1 MIKIISDD
9 ACDLTKEE
17 LEKYDIDIVH
27 FKISDED
34 GNNIESVE
42 QLYEMELGNPK
53 MRFFSACPSV
63 DEYYQLFKQYAQKGM
78 DIISVSISAQFSG
91 SHNSACV
98 AAQMIRE
105 EYKNIKIMAVDS
117 MKNSA
122 TQGLFVINLAR
133 LAQSGKSFE
142 EIKKYVEDDPDGG
155 KILFTVGNLN
165 YLIAGGRIGKLKG
178 LVANKLNIK
187 PIITMKDGVLA
198 SGGFGIGIKNA
209 LNKLIDM
216 AKSYFEK
223 TKQNIKEFMFCV
235 GFGCEKA
242 EGENFLKLC
251 KEKLGLCDDQIKMNQ
266 IGATTIV
273 HTGPH
278 TYGFAFMKNV

>member
-17 LEKYDIDIVH
+17 IKKYDIDIVK

-34 GNNIESVE
+34 GNDVE
-42 QLYEMELGNPK
+42 NVEKLYEMELNNPQ

-63 DEYYQLFKQYAQKGM
+63 DEYYQLFKKYAEKGC
-78 DIISVSISAQFSG
+78 DIISVAISAQFSG
-91 SHNSACV
+91 SHNSASV
-98 AAQMIRE
+98 AAQMIRDE
-105 EYKNIKIMAVDS
+105 FKNIKILAVDS

-122 TQGLFVINLAR
+122 TQGLFVINIAK
-133 LAQSGKSFE
+133 LAQAGKSFDD
-142 EIKKYVEDDPDGG
+142 IKKYIEDDPDGG

-165 YLIAGGRIGKLKG
+165 YLISGGRIGKLKG

-187 PIITMKDGVLA
+187 PIITMKEGVLD
-198 SGGFGIGIKNA
+198 SCGFGIGIKNT
-209 LNKLIDM
+209 LNKLIDL
-216 AKSYFEK
+216 AKLYFEK

-235 GFGCEKA
+235 GFGCEK
-242 EGENFLKLC
+242 EQGESFLQLC
-251 KEKLGLCDDQIKMNQ
+251 KEKLGIADDKIKLNQ
-266 IGATTIV
+266 IGSTTIV

-278 TYGFAFMKNV
+278 TYGFAFMKCV

>member
-17 LEKYDIDIVH
+17 IEKYDIDIVH

-34 GNNIESVE
+34 GNDIENVE
-42 QLYEMELGNPK
+42 KLYEMELNNPK

-63 DEYYQLFKQYAQKGM
+63 DEYYQLFKTYAEEGC
-78 DIISVSISAQFSG
+78 DIISVAISAKFSG

-98 AAQMIRE
+98 AAQMIRDE
-105 EYKNIKIMAVDS
+105 FKNIKIMAVDS

-133 LAQSGKSFE
+133 LAANGKSFE
-142 EIKKYVEDDPDGG
+142 EIKKYIEDDPDGG

-165 YLIAGGRIGKLKG
+165 YLIAGGRVGKLKG

-198 SGGFGIGIKNA
+198 SGGFGIGIKNT

-216 AKSYFEK
+216 AKAYFEK
-223 TKQNIKEFMFCV
+223 TKQNIKDFMFCV
-235 GFGCEKA
+235 GCGYDRE

-251 KEKLGLCDDQIKMNQ
+251 KEKLGLRDNQIKINR
-266 IGATTIV
+266 IGSTTIV
-273 HTGPH
+273 HTGPN
-278 TYGFAFMKNV
+278 TYGFAFIKGV

>member
-17 LEKYDIDIVH
+17 IKKYDIDIVK

-34 GNNIESVE
+34 GNDIENVE
-42 QLYEMELGNPK
+42 KLYEMELNNPQ

-63 DEYYQLFKQYAQKGM
+63 DEYYQLFKKYAEKGC
-78 DIISVSISAQFSG
+78 DIISVAISAQFSG
-91 SHNSACV
+91 SHNSASV
-98 AAQMIRE
+98 AAQMIRDE
-105 EYKNIKIMAVDS
+105 FKNIKILAVDS

-122 TQGLFVINLAR
+122 TQGLFVINIAK
-133 LAQSGKSFE
+133 LAQAGKSFDD
-142 EIKKYVEDDPDGG
+142 IKKYIEDDPDGG

-165 YLIAGGRIGKLKG
+165 YLISGGRIGKLKG

-187 PIITMKDGVLA
+187 PIITMKEGVLD
-198 SGGFGIGIKNA
+198 SCGFGIGIKNT
-209 LNKLIDM
+209 LNKLIDL
-216 AKSYFEK
+216 AKLYFEK

-235 GFGCEKA
+235 GFGCEK
-242 EGENFLKLC
+242 EQGESFLQLC
-251 KEKLGLCDDQIKMNQ
+251 KEKLGIADDKIKLNQ
-266 IGATTIV
+266 IGSTTIV

-278 TYGFAFMKNV
+278 TYGFAFMKCV

>member
-9 ACDLTKEE
+9 ACDLIKEE
-17 LEKYDIDIVH
+17 VEKYDIDIVH

-34 GNNIESVE
+34 GNDIENVE
-42 QLYEMELGNPK
+42 KLYEMELNNPK

-63 DEYYQLFKQYAQKGM
+63 DEYYQLFKTYAEKGC
-78 DIISVSISAQFSG
+78 DIISVAISAKFSG

-98 AAQMIRE
+98 AAEMIRE

-133 LAQSGKSFE
+133 LAANGKSFE
-142 EIKKYVEDDPDGG
+142 DIKKYIEDDPDSG

-198 SGGFGIGIKNA
+198 SGGFGIGIKNT

-235 GFGCEKA
+235 GFGCERA

-251 KEKLGLCDDQIKMNQ
+251 KEKLGLSDNQIKMNQ
-266 IGATTIV
+266 IGSTTIV

>member
-17 LEKYDIDIVH
+17 IKKYDIDIVK

-34 GNNIESVE
+34 GNDIENVE
-42 QLYEMELGNPK
+42 KLYEMELNNPQ

-63 DEYYQLFKQYAQKGM
+63 DEYYQLFKKYAEKGC
-78 DIISVSISAQFSG
+78 DIISVAISAQFSG
-91 SHNSACV
+91 SHNSASV
-98 AAQMIRE
+98 AAQMIRDE
-105 EYKNIKIMAVDS
+105 FKNIKILAVDS

-122 TQGLFVINLAR
+122 TQGLFVINLAK
-133 LAQSGKSFE
+133 LAKAGKSFDD
-142 EIKKYVEDDPDGG
+142 IKKYIEDDPDGG

-165 YLIAGGRIGKLKG
+165 YLISGGRIGKLKG

-187 PIITMKDGVLA
+187 PIITMKEGVLD
-198 SGGFGIGIKNA
+198 SCGFGIGIKNT
-209 LNKLIDM
+209 LNKLIDL
-216 AKSYFEK
+216 AKLYFEK

-235 GFGCEKA
+235 GFGCEK
-242 EGENFLKLC
+242 EQGESFLQLC
-251 KEKLGLCDDQIKMNQ
+251 KEKLGIADDKIKLNQ
-266 IGATTIV
+266 IGSTTIV

-278 TYGFAFMKNV
+278 TYGFAFMKCV

>member
-42 QLYEMELGNPK
+42 QLYEMELGDPK

-91 SHNSACV
+91 SHNSARV
-98 AAQMIRE
+98 AAQMIQDE
-105 EYKNIKIMAVDS
+105 FKNIKIMAVDS

-142 EIKKYVEDDPDGG
+142 EIKKYIEDDPDSG

-223 TKQNIKEFMFCV
+223 TKQNIKEFVFCV

-251 KEKLGLCDDQIKMNQ
+251 KEKLGLSDNQIKMNQ
-266 IGATTIV
+266 IGSTTIV

>member
-9 ACDLTKEE
+9 ACDLIKEE
-17 LEKYDIDIVH
+17 VEKYDIDIVH

-34 GNNIESVE
+34 GNDIENVE
-42 QLYEMELGNPK
+42 KLYEMELNNPK

-63 DEYYQLFKQYAQKGM
+63 DEYYQLFKTYAEKGC
-78 DIISVSISAQFSG
+78 DIISVAISAKFSG

-98 AAQMIRE
+98 AAEMIRE

-142 EIKKYVEDDPDGG
+142 DIKKYIEDDPDSG

-198 SGGFGIGIKNA
+198 SGGFGIGIKNT

-223 TKQNIKEFMFCV
+223 TKQNIKEFMFCI
-235 GFGCEKA
+235 GFGCERA

-251 KEKLGLCDDQIKMNQ
+251 KEKLGLSDNQIKMNQ
-266 IGATTIV
+266 IGSTTIV

>member
-17 LEKYDIDIVH
+17 VEKYDIDIVH

-34 GNNIESVE
+34 GNDIENVE
-42 QLYEMELGNPK
+42 KLYEMELNNPK

-63 DEYYQLFKQYAQKGM
+63 DEYYQLFKTYAEKGC
-78 DIISVSISAQFSG
+78 DIISVAISAKFSG

-98 AAQMIRE
+98 AAEMIRE
-105 EYKNIKIMAVDS
+105 EYKNIKILAVDS

-133 LAQSGKSFE
+133 LAANGKSFE
-142 EIKKYVEDDPDGG
+142 EIKKYIEDEPDGG

-165 YLIAGGRIGKLKG
+165 YLIAGGRVGKLKG
-178 LVANKLNIK
+178 LLANKLNIK
-187 PIITMKDGVLA
+187 PIITMQDGVLA
-198 SGGFGIGIKNA
+198 SGGFGIGIKNT

-235 GFGCEKA
+235 GFGCERA

-251 KEKLGLCDDQIKMNQ
+251 KEKLGLSDNQIKMNQ
-266 IGATTIV
+266 IGSTTIV
-273 HTGPH
+273 HTGPN
-278 TYGFAFMKNV
+278 TYGFAFIKGV

>member
-17 LEKYDIDIVH
+17 IEKYDIDIVH

-34 GNNIESVE
+34 GNDIENVE
-42 QLYEMELGNPK
+42 KLYEMELNNPK

-63 DEYYQLFKQYAQKGM
+63 DEYYQLFKAYAEKGC
-78 DIISVSISAQFSG
+78 DIISVAISAKFSG

-98 AAQMIRE
+98 AAQMIRDE
-105 EYKNIKIMAVDS
+105 FKNIKIMAVDS

-133 LAQSGKSFE
+133 LAANGKSFE
-142 EIKKYVEDDPDGG
+142 EIKKYIEDDPDGG

-165 YLIAGGRIGKLKG
+165 YLIAGGRVGKLKG

-198 SGGFGIGIKNA
+198 SGGFGIGIKNT

-216 AKSYFEK
+216 AKAYFEK
-223 TKQNIKEFMFCV
+223 TKQNIKDFMFCV
-235 GFGCEKA
+235 GCGYDSE

-251 KEKLGLCDDQIKMNQ
+251 KEKLGLRDNQIKINR
-266 IGATTIV
+266 IGSTTIV
-273 HTGPH
+273 HTGPN
-278 TYGFAFMKNV
+278 TYGFAFIKGV

>member
-9 ACDLTKEE
+9 ACDLIKEE
-17 LEKYDIDIVH
+17 VEKYDIDIVH

-34 GNNIESVE
+34 GNDIENVE
-42 QLYEMELGNPK
+42 KLYEMELNNPK

-63 DEYYQLFKQYAQKGM
+63 DEYYQLFKTYAEKGC
-78 DIISVSISAQFSG
+78 DIISVAISAKFSG

-98 AAQMIRE
+98 AAEMIRE

-142 EIKKYVEDDPDGG
+142 EIKKYIEDDPDSG

-198 SGGFGIGIKNA
+198 SGGFGIGIKNT

-223 TKQNIKEFMFCV
+223 TKQNIKEFMFCI
-235 GFGCEKA
+235 GFGCERA

-251 KEKLGLCDDQIKMNQ
+251 KEKLGLSDNQIKMNQ
-266 IGATTIV
+266 IGSTTIV

>member
-17 LEKYDIDIVH
+17 VEKYDIDIVR

-34 GNNIESVE
+34 GNDIENVE
-42 QLYEMELGNPK
+42 KLYEMEINNPK

-63 DEYYQLFKQYAQKGM
+63 DEYYQLFRTYAEKGC
-78 DIISVSISAQFSG
+78 DIISVAISAKFSG

-105 EYKNIKIMAVDS
+105 EFGDVKIMAVDS

-133 LAQSGKSFE
+133 LVENGKSFE
-142 EIKKYVEDDPDGG
+142 EIKKYIEDDPDGG

-165 YLIAGGRIGKLKG
+165 YLIAGGRVGKLKG

-198 SGGFGIGIKNA
+198 SGGFGIGIKNT

-223 TKQNIKEFMFCV
+223 TKQNIKDFVFCV
-235 GFGCEKA
+235 GCGCNRE

-251 KEKLGLCDDQIKMNQ
+251 KEKLGLGDNQIKINQ
-266 IGATTIV
+266 IGSTTIV
-273 HTGPH
+273 HTGPN
-278 TYGFAFMKNV
+278 TYGFSFIKRV

>member
-17 LEKYDIDIVH
+17 IEKYDINIVH

-34 GNNIESVE
+34 GNDIENVE
-42 QLYEMELGNPK
+42 KLYEMELNNPK

-63 DEYYQLFKQYAQKGM
+63 DQYYQLFKAYAEKGC
-78 DIISVSISAQFSG
+78 DIISVAISAKFSG

-98 AAQMIRE
+98 AAQMIRDE
-105 EYKNIKIMAVDS
+105 FKNIKIMAVDS

-122 TQGLFVINLAR
+122 TQGLFVINLAC
-133 LAQSGKSFE
+133 LAANGKSFE
-142 EIKKYVEDDPDGG
+142 EIKKYIEDDPDGG

-165 YLIAGGRIGKLKG
+165 YLIAGGRVGKLKG

-198 SGGFGIGIKNA
+198 SGGFGIGIKNT

-216 AKSYFEK
+216 AKAYFEK
-223 TKQNIKEFMFCV
+223 TKQNIKDFMFCV
-235 GFGCEKA
+235 GCGYDRE

-251 KEKLGLCDDQIKMNQ
+251 KEKLGLRDNQIKINR
-266 IGATTIV
+266 IGSTTIV
-273 HTGPH
+273 HTGPN
-278 TYGFAFMKNV
+278 TYGFAFIKGV

>member
-17 LEKYDIDIVH
+17 IKKYDIDIVK

-34 GNNIESVE
+34 GNDIENVE
-42 QLYEMELGNPK
+42 KLYEMELNNPQ

-63 DEYYQLFKQYAQKGM
+63 DEYYQLFKKYAEKGC
-78 DIISVSISAQFSG
+78 DIINVAISAQFSG
-91 SHNSACV
+91 SHNSASV
-98 AAQMIRE
+98 AAQMIRDE
-105 EYKNIKIMAVDS
+105 FKNIKILAVDS

-122 TQGLFVINLAR
+122 TQGLFVINIAK
-133 LAQSGKSFE
+133 LAQAGKSFDD
-142 EIKKYVEDDPDGG
+142 IKKYIEDDPDGG

-165 YLIAGGRIGKLKG
+165 YLISGGRIGKLKG

-187 PIITMKDGVLA
+187 PIITMKEGVLD
-198 SGGFGIGIKNA
+198 SCGFGIGIKNT
-209 LNKLIDM
+209 LNKLIDL
-216 AKSYFEK
+216 AKLYFEK

-235 GFGCEKA
+235 GFGCEK
-242 EGENFLKLC
+242 EQGESFLQLC
-251 KEKLGLCDDQIKMNQ
+251 KEKLGIADDKIKLNQ
-266 IGATTIV
+266 IGSTTIV

-278 TYGFAFMKNV
+278 TYGFAFMKCV

>member
-17 LEKYDIDIVH
+17 IKKYDIDIVK

-34 GNNIESVE
+34 GNDIENVE
-42 QLYEMELGNPK
+42 KLYEMELNNPQ

-63 DEYYQLFKQYAQKGM
+63 DEYYQLFKKYAEKGC
-78 DIISVSISAQFSG
+78 DIISVAISAQFSG
-91 SHNSACV
+91 SHNSASV
-98 AAQMIRE
+98 AAQMIRDE
-105 EYKNIKIMAVDS
+105 FKNIKILAVDS

-122 TQGLFVINLAR
+122 TQGLFVINIAK
-133 LAQSGKSFE
+133 LAQAGKSFDD
-142 EIKKYVEDDPDGG
+142 IKKYIEDDPDGG

-165 YLIAGGRIGKLKG
+165 YLISGGRIGKLKG

-187 PIITMKDGVLA
+187 PIITMKEGVLD
-198 SGGFGIGIKNA
+198 SCGFGIGIKNT
-209 LNKLIDM
+209 LNKLIDL
-216 AKSYFEK
+216 AKLYFEK

-235 GFGCEKA
+235 GFGCEK
-242 EGENFLKLC
+242 EQGESFLQLC
-251 KEKLGLCDDQIKMNQ
+251 KEKLGIADHKIKLNQ
-266 IGATTIV
+266 IGSTTIV

-278 TYGFAFMKNV
+278 TYGFAFMKCV

>member
-17 LEKYDIDIVH
+17 VEKYDIDIVH

-34 GNNIESVE
+34 GNDIENVE
-42 QLYEMELGNPK
+42 KLYEMELNNPK

-63 DEYYQLFKQYAQKGM
+63 DEYYQLFKIYAEKGC
-78 DIISVSISAQFSG
+78 DIISVAISAKFSG

-98 AAQMIRE
+98 AAEMIRE

-133 LAQSGKSFE
+133 LAANGKSFE
-142 EIKKYVEDDPDGG
+142 DIKKYIEDDPDSG

-198 SGGFGIGIKNA
+198 SGGFGIGIKNT

-251 KEKLGLCDDQIKMNQ
+251 KEKLGLCDNQIKMNQ

-278 TYGFAFMKNV
+278 TYGFAFVKNV

>member
-17 LEKYDIDIVH
+17 IKKYDIDIVK

-34 GNNIESVE
+34 GNDIENVE
-42 QLYEMELGNPK
+42 KLYEMELNNPQ

-63 DEYYQLFKQYAQKGM
+63 DEYYHLFKQYAEKGC
-78 DIISVSISAQFSG
+78 DIISVAISAQFSG
-91 SHNSACV
+91 SHNSASV
-98 AAQMIRE
+98 ASQMIRDE
-105 EYKNIKIMAVDS
+105 FKNIKILAVDS

-122 TQGLFVINLAR
+122 TQGLFVINIAK
-133 LAQSGKSFE
+133 LAQAGKSFDD
-142 EIKKYVEDDPDGG
+142 IKKYIEDDPDGG

-165 YLIAGGRIGKLKG
+165 YLISGGRIGKLKG

-187 PIITMKDGVLA
+187 PIITMKEGVLD
-198 SGGFGIGIKNA
+198 SCGFGIGIKNT
-209 LNKLIDM
+209 LNKLIDL
-216 AKSYFEK
+216 AKLYFEK

-235 GFGCEKA
+235 GFGCEK
-242 EGENFLKLC
+242 EQGESFLQLC
-251 KEKLGLCDDQIKMNQ
+251 KEKLGIADDKIKLNQ
-266 IGATTIV
+266 IGSSTIV

-278 TYGFAFMKNV
+278 TYGFAFMKCV

>member
-17 LEKYDIDIVH
+17 VEKYDIDIVH

-34 GNNIESVE
+34 GNDIENVE
-42 QLYEMELGNPK
+42 KLYEMELNNPK

-63 DEYYQLFKQYAQKGM
+63 DEYYQLFKTYAEKGC
-78 DIISVSISAQFSG
+78 DIISVAISAKFSG

-98 AAQMIRE
+98 AAQMIQE
-105 EYKNIKIMAVDS
+105 EFKNIKIMAVDS

-142 EIKKYVEDDPDGG
+142 EIKKYIEDDPDSG

-235 GFGCEKA
+235 GFGCERA

>member
-17 LEKYDIDIVH
+17 IEKYDIDIVH

-34 GNNIESVE
+34 GNDIENVE
-42 QLYEMELGNPK
+42 KLYEMELNNPK

-63 DEYYQLFKQYAQKGM
+63 DEYYQLFKAYAEKGC
-78 DIISVSISAQFSG
+78 DIISVAISAKFSG

-98 AAQMIRE
+98 AAQMIRDE
-105 EYKNIKIMAVDS
+105 FKNIKIMAVDS

-133 LAQSGKSFE
+133 LAANGKSFE
-142 EIKKYVEDDPDGG
+142 EIKKYIEDDPDGG

-165 YLIAGGRIGKLKG
+165 YLIAGGRVGKLKG
-178 LVANKLNIK
+178 LVANRLNIK

-198 SGGFGIGIKNA
+198 SGGFGIGIKNT

-216 AKSYFEK
+216 AKAYFEK
-223 TKQNIKEFMFCV
+223 TKQNIKDFMFCV
-235 GFGCEKA
+235 GCGYDRE

-251 KEKLGLCDDQIKMNQ
+251 KEKLGLRDNQIKINR
-266 IGATTIV
+266 IGSTTIV
-273 HTGPH
+273 HTGPN
-278 TYGFAFMKNV
+278 TYGFAFIKGV

>member
-17 LEKYDIDIVH
+17 IEKYDIDIVH

-34 GNNIESVE
+34 GNDIENVE
-42 QLYEMELGNPK
+42 KLYEMELNNPK

-63 DEYYQLFKQYAQKGM
+63 DEYYQLFKAYAEKGC
-78 DIISVSISAQFSG
+78 DIISVAISAKFSG

-98 AAQMIRE
+98 AAQMIRDE
-105 EYKNIKIMAVDS
+105 FKNIKIMAVDS

-133 LAQSGKSFE
+133 LAANGKSFE
-142 EIKKYVEDDPDGG
+142 EIKKYIEDDPDGG

-165 YLIAGGRIGKLKG
+165 YLIAGGRVGKLKG
-178 LVANKLNIK
+178 LVANRLNIK

-198 SGGFGIGIKNA
+198 SGGFGIGIKNT

-223 TKQNIKEFMFCV
+223 TKQNIKDFMFCV
-235 GFGCEKA
+235 GCGYDRE

-251 KEKLGLCDDQIKMNQ
+251 KEKLGLRDNQIKINR
-266 IGATTIV
+266 IGSTTIV
-273 HTGPH
+273 HTGPN
-278 TYGFAFMKNV
+278 TYGFAFIKGV

>member
-1 MIKIISDD
+1 
-9 ACDLTKEE
+9 
-17 LEKYDIDIVH
+17 
-27 FKISDED
+27 
-34 GNNIESVE
+34 
-42 QLYEMELGNPK
+42 
-53 MRFFSACPSV
+53 
-63 DEYYQLFKQYAQKGM
+63 
-78 DIISVSISAQFSG
+78 
-91 SHNSACV
+91 
-98 AAQMIRE
+98 
-105 EYKNIKIMAVDS
+105 MAVDS

-133 LAQSGKSFE
+133 LAANGKSFE
-142 EIKKYVEDDPDGG
+142 DIKKYIEDDPDSG

-198 SGGFGIGIKNA
+198 SGGFGIGIKNT

-235 GFGCEKA
+235 GFGCERA

-251 KEKLGLCDDQIKMNQ
+251 KEKLGLCDNQIKMNQ

>member
-17 LEKYDIDIVH
+17 IEKYDIDIVH

-34 GNNIESVE
+34 GNDIENVE
-42 QLYEMELGNPK
+42 KLYEMELNNPK

-63 DEYYQLFKQYAQKGM
+63 DEYYQLFKAYAEKGC
-78 DIISVSISAQFSG
+78 DIISVAISAKFSG

-98 AAQMIRE
+98 AAQMIRDE
-105 EYKNIKIMAVDS
+105 FKNIKIMAVDS

-133 LAQSGKSFE
+133 LAANGKSFE
-142 EIKKYVEDDPDGG
+142 EIKKYIEDDPDSG

-165 YLIAGGRIGKLKG
+165 YLIAGGRVGKLKG

-198 SGGFGIGIKNA
+198 SGGFGIGIKNT

-216 AKSYFEK
+216 AKAYFEK

-235 GFGCEKA
+235 GCGYDRE

-251 KEKLGLCDDQIKMNQ
+251 KEKLGLRDNQIKINR
-266 IGATTIV
+266 IGSTTIV
-273 HTGPH
+273 HTGPN
-278 TYGFAFMKNV
+278 TYGFAFIKGV

>member
-17 LEKYDIDIVH
+17 VEKYDIDIVH

-34 GNNIESVE
+34 GNDIENVE
-42 QLYEMELGNPK
+42 KLYEMELNNPK

-63 DEYYQLFKQYAQKGM
+63 DEYYQLFKTYAEKGC
-78 DIISVSISAQFSG
+78 DIISVAISAQFSG

-98 AAQMIRE
+98 AAEMIRE

-133 LAQSGKSFE
+133 LAANGKSFE
-142 EIKKYVEDDPDGG
+142 DIKKYIEDDPDSG

-198 SGGFGIGIKNA
+198 SGGFGIGIKNT

-235 GFGCEKA
+235 GFGCERA

-251 KEKLGLCDDQIKMNQ
+251 KEKLGLSDNQIKMNQ
-266 IGATTIV
+266 IGSTTIV

>member
-17 LEKYDIDIVH
+17 VEKYNIDIVH

-34 GNNIESVE
+34 GNDIENVE
-42 QLYEMELGNPK
+42 KLYEMELNNPK

-63 DEYYQLFKQYAQKGM
+63 DEYYQLFKTYAEKGF
-78 DIISVSISAQFSG
+78 DIISVAISAKFSG

-98 AAQMIRE
+98 AAQMIRDE
-105 EYKNIKIMAVDS
+105 FKNIKIMAVDS

-133 LAQSGKSFE
+133 LAANGKSFE
-142 EIKKYVEDDPDGG
+142 EIKKYIEDDPDDG

-165 YLIAGGRIGKLKG
+165 YLIAGGRVGKLKG

-198 SGGFGIGIKNA
+198 SGGFGIGIKNT

-216 AKSYFEK
+216 AKAYFEK
-223 TKQNIKEFMFCV
+223 TKQNIKDFMFCV
-235 GFGCEKA
+235 GCGYDRE

-251 KEKLGLCDDQIKMNQ
+251 KEKLGLRDNQIKINR
-266 IGATTIV
+266 IGSTTIV
-273 HTGPH
+273 HTGPN
-278 TYGFAFMKNV
+278 TYGFAFIKGV